1 MNISLVDLAEFE
13 DEVWLRTSG
22 HPQIVQFLGD
32 RLVRSLD
39 DRSDRR
45 NLDLS
50 PEDVVATTETF
61 EFAEHY
67 LETYW
72 GQATPYEKAVSRV
85 IADGASTSAEILVL
99 LADHPGQ
106 EGAEGLFNALR
117 MLQLYGIVEERDGQL
132 RMRAVWFE
140 KALAHFND

>member
-1 MNISLVDLAEFE
+1 EVQLTQLDRNAATALLINPLQAMNIAIADVADFE
-13 DEVWLRTSG
+13 EEVWLRTSG

-45 NLDLS
+45 NLELNAH
-50 PEDVVATTETF
+50 DVVGITETF

-72 GQATPYEKAVSRV
+72 GQATPYEKAVSRTV
-85 IADGASTSAEILVL
+85 ADGSATSAEILAQ
-99 LADHPGQ
+99 LAKHP
-106 EGAEGLFNALR
+106 N
-117 MLQLYGIVEERDGQL
+117 
-132 RMRAVWFE
+132 
-140 KALAHFND
+140 